1 MNDFKPRG
9 HRAKRLLAGA
19 WIAALPPLWLALS
32 MPTASPAGT
41 AAVDDAAPPSSTQSD
56 ATTRVIVRISR
67 TREVAGYLQ
76 RDDGD
81 VITVRLLD
89 GTVESFNKP
98 RIVGVIN
105 LVDPRPGQVGVVLL
119 RNGQT
124 REGIIIEDAFDAVLI
139 EIEGIRARL
148 PRDTVDR
155 VLLEPSFTDQYEAFK
170 QSIQP
175 GMTERQ
181 LQLCRWLVQEKEFEL
196 AKLELED
203 LLREQSSEDAKK
215 LLSLVNAQIT
225 LNQQR
230 AANPSSSDDPDGD
243 DAKPPLIIEEPLIE
257 DEVVSAR
264 DVNLMRVYEIDF
276 NDPPKVH
283 IEHDTIQRM
292 IERYGTS
299 PLLPANRTDRNAL
312 FRAEPIDLVRLMF
325 ELKARDLYGEIQV
338 QTEPHSL
345 NLFRTK
351 VHNAWLIE
359 NCATSRCH
367 GGPNSGRFFLIR
379 KHLLDDRVRY
389 TNLLILERLKTDP
402 EWPLVDYDEPARS
415 LIIQYAMPRT
425 EARKPHPEVRGWR
438 PVFSPSNKRLLDG
451 TIQWLNSMMK
461 PRPDYPVDY
470 EPPVRLTPRSAS
482 DGDDPTDA
490 PPTPDTTGRVPR

>member
-1 MNDFKPRG
+1 MRTVRQPV
-9 HRAKRLLAGA
+9 HRATIAFA
-19 WIAALPPLWLALS
+19 AAVFAAFAALLPVVS
-32 MPTASPAGT
+32 TPTNA
-41 AAVDDAAPPSSTQSD
+41 AAPVRGDED
-56 ATTRVIVRISR
+56 ADPPAAQQPAAARRVIVRVSR
-67 TREVAGYLQ
+67 TREVAGYVE
-76 RDDGD
+76 REEGD
-81 VITVRLLD
+81 VVTIRLLD
-89 GTVESFNKP
+89 GSLETFNTP
-98 RIVGVIN
+98 RIIGIID
-105 LVDPRPGQVGVVLL
+105 LVDPRPGQAGVVIL

-124 REGIIIEDAFDAVLI
+124 REGVVLEDAFEYVLI

-175 GMTERQ
+175 GMTDRQ
-181 LQLCRWLVQEKEFEL
+181 LQLCRWLIQEREYEL
-196 AKLELED
+196 ARLELEE
-203 LLREQSSEDAKK
+203 LLREHPSEEARK

-225 LNQQR
+225 LDQQR
-230 AANPSSSDDPDGD
+230 AAQPASSDEPEQPQQPASVD
-243 DAKPPLIIEEPLIE
+243 DEPLPADQVITA
-257 DEVVSAR
+257 D

-276 NDPPKVH
+276 SEPPKVN
-283 IEHDTIQRM
+283 IEPDTIQRL

-325 ELKARDLYGEIQV
+325 EVKARDLYGEIQV

-367 GGPNSGRFFLIR
+367 GGPDSGRFFLVR
-379 KHLLDDRVRY
+379 KRHLDDRVRY
-389 TNLLILERLKTDP
+389 TNLLILERLRLDS
-402 EWPLVDYDEPARS
+402 EWPLIDYDEPANS
-415 LIIQYAMPRT
+415 LIVQYALPRT

-438 PVFSPSNKRLLDG
+438 PVFSPTNKRLLDG
-451 TIQWLNSMMK
+451 TIQWINSMMK
-461 PRPDYPVDY
+461 PRPEYPVDY
-470 EPPVRLTPRSAS
+470 EPPARILPQPAAT
-482 DGDDPTDA
+482 DGEQPADGS
-490 PPTPDTTGRVPR
+490 TPDTGGRVPR